1 MASPPHSQQIEELK
15 GVLFDCDG
23 VLIKSMEDH
32 FLGWKAA
39 MKSIG
44 VNLQEEDYYPLEGTP
59 VSAIAKLYCQRF
71 NIDLDE
77 FDKIAKFKEEHYLQ
91 HHKLQFYPGVQE
103 IVRQLRDKSVKLAM
117 VTGGELDRI
126 KRTLPAPFLSCFD
139 VILTGEMVERGKPYP
154 DPYLQAARAL
164 GLHPKEC
171 LVVENAPLGV
181 QSAKSAGMY
190 CIALTNTVDREKL
203 SEADDIVS
211 GIKEI
216 AWSNLFKQNLAK

>member
-1 MASPPHSQQIEELK
+1 MVSSPPQQQTKEIK

-39 MKSIG
+39 MTSAG
-44 VNLQEEDYYPLEGTP
+44 VELQEEDYYPLEGTP

-71 NIDLDE
+71 NINPDE
-77 FDKIAKFKEEHYLQ
+77 FDKIAKLKEEHYFQ

-103 IVRQLRDKSVKLAM
+103 IILELHGKGVKLAM

-126 KRTLPAPFLSCFD
+126 KRTLPAPFLTCFD
-139 VILTGEMVERGKPYP
+139 VIITGEMVERGKPHP

-164 GLHPKEC
+164 GLHPEEC

-190 CIALTNTVDREKL
+190 CIAVTNTVDRERL
-203 SEADDIVS
+203 SKADEIVS
-211 GIKEI
+211 DVNKIT
-216 AWSNLFKQNLAK
+216 WSAMFK